1 MSIIVY
7 WALPDHNFV
16 NEPPNEY
23 FIPYCKSFEDKDFS
37 AAMKHMEVI
46 RREGRA
52 SHVSFSS
59 EPSGLVGKPG
69 VDTVADGKTPDGHQ
83 YEWSKA
89 HRAGA
94 SKRRS

>member
-7 WALPDHNFV
+7 WARPDAIDGNLVPHGETFT
-16 NEPPNEY
+16 EGQFPE
-23 FIPYCKSFEDKDFS
+23 
-37 AAMKHMEVI
+37 AMKFVETL
-46 RREGRA
+46 RRQGA

-69 VDTVADGKTPDGHQ
+69 VDAIEDGKTPDGHR
-83 YEWSKA
+83 YEWSKS

>member
-7 WALPDHNFV
+7 WAKPDAVHGHLVPHGEF
-16 NEPPNEY
+16 
-23 FIPYCKSFEDKDFS
+23 FEEKDFN
-37 AAMKHMEVI
+37 AAMKFVETL
-46 RREGRA
+46 RKAGY

-59 EPSGLVGKPG
+59 EPEGLVGKPG
-69 VDTVADGKTPDGHQ
+69 VDTVADGKTPDGFT